1 MIQLKTFEEL
11 LAGQDKYA
19 AIMRDM
25 AFVVSGERLHD
36 NAAVVRVFE
45 AAMSECLY
53 FDGYI
58 GGDVFIVETE
68 EDLLSIKTYD
78 LENDNANVMNTVTSW
93 DVFSFIEGDNGEYTY
108 ALFVMITNNSGG
120 DSFYVPKS
128 LFGKARVV
136 EHFLASNEVQ
146 GNDGKMSIGA
156 TTYEVLRKFLREC
169 SEK

>member
-25 AFVVSGERLHD
+25 SFVVSGDRLHD
-36 NAAVVRVFE
+36 DAAIVRVLE
-45 AAMSECLY
+45 AAMAEYPS
-53 FDGYI
+53 FDEYI

-78 LENDNANVMNTVTSW
+78 LENDNATVMNTVTSW
-93 DVFSFIEGDNGEYTY
+93 DVCNFIEGDNGEYTY

-136 EHFLASNEVQ
+136 EHFLASNEEQ
-146 GNDGKMSIGA
+146 DAHGKMSIGA
-156 TTYEVLRKFLREC
+156 TTYGMLRKYLREC
-169 SEK
+169 SER